1 MPPVTELPL
10 PARPS
15 PRRFAQPG
23 PLAAGAV
30 AALLGAAYL
39 GGDGWRPAVLW
50 VIGLLLGSSLH
61 HASFGFASAYRR
73 MFIDRDVRGVQAQLL
88 MLAVAV
94 VIFAPLLAQG
104 MAFGREVVGAAA
116 PVGTSVAV
124 GAFAFGI
131 GMQLAGGCGSGTLYT
146 AGGGSVR
153 MVLVLLSA
161 CAGSFWA
168 SLHMG
173 WWQALPSWDAI
184 VLGDR
189 LGWPGAVAL
198 QLAFIAMLAW
208 LLRRWGVSPREA
220 QRRPAIDARTLLT
233 GPWPA
238 MAAAVVLALLNLATL
253 VVAGHPWT
261 ITWAFTLWGAKA
273 AAAIGWQPADGG
285 FWSGD
290 FQSAALA
297 AGVLEDTTSLMDIAI
312 MVGAFCAAASAGRLA
327 PKLHMSRGA
336 LASALLGGV
345 LIGYAARIAY
355 GCNIGAFFSGV
366 ASASLHGWLWIACAL
381 LGSRIGIGLRPR
393 FGLAN

>member
-1 MPPVTELPL
+1 ML
-10 PARPS
+10 PATDLPPLGQPS
-15 PRRFAQPG
+15 ARRLVQPG
-23 PLAAGAV
+23 PFATAAI

-39 GGDGWRPAVLW
+39 AGDGWRPPLLW
-50 VIGLLLGSSLH
+50 AIGLSLGLSLY

-73 MFIDRDVRGVQAQLL
+73 LFVHRDVRGVQAQLL
-88 MLAVAV
+88 MLAIAVA
-94 VIFAPLLAQG
+94 IFAPVLAQG
-104 MAFGREVVGAAA
+104 SAFGRGVVGAAA
-116 PVGTSVAV
+116 PIGTSVAV
-124 GAFAFGI
+124 GALAFGV

-153 MVLVLLSA
+153 MILVLLSA

-173 WWQALPSWDAI
+173 WWQALPSRDAI
-184 VLGDR
+184 VLGER
-189 LGWPGAVAL
+189 IGWPGAVAL

-208 LLRRWGVSPREA
+208 LLRKWGRAPSDTTRA
-220 QRRPAIDARTLLT
+220 PAPAARSLLT
-233 GPWPA
+233 GPWSA
-238 MAAAVVLALLNLATL
+238 TSAAVMLALLNLATL

-273 AAAIGWQPADGG
+273 AAIMGWQPGDDG

-312 MVGAFCAAASAGRLA
+312 MLGAFCAAALAGKFKPNPRL
-327 PKLHMSRGA
+327 SRGA
-336 LASALLGGV
+336 LASALIGGI
-345 LIGYAARIAY
+345 LIGYAARISY

-366 ASASLHGWLWIACAL
+366 ASASLHGWLWIGFAL
-381 LGSRIGIGLRPR
+381 LGSRIGTGLRPH